1 MVDAHLPEVGHVIR
15 PVFYILLQLFK
26 FGLKVLLPSFQPLLY
41 PAAHFIA
48 LLLEY
53 GEILFDT
60 VNFLCIYFLLYF
72 GRLGYFSKLV
82 VCQDDA
88 VPVVVLDVM
97 EYSDTL
103 LRRKV
108 LLTRIQYSG
117 IRIGPLERVGYVMH
131 IAFESDNHRFVRQ
144 SETFHLKGG
153 HTHDKGLAG
162 SYLMVNYPAAV
173 HLQHPYGISLAV
185 VQIRYPQS
193 FQVKERKTLQ
203 GTVIIGTHIA
213 VELAVVHVGKILLE
227 LGELLVQP
235 TSESRPNFIDFGI
248 GKLDGLGIPYL
259 YIIAFFILHGF
270 CYVGHR
276 VMQRMFQQVV
286 SVITSFFPFHIISVG
301 DVRVGTLEVHTKLVD
316 GFRIMDMGLC
326 LKEVSGKLFIY
337 GHGYPA
343 FPQIEVKQLEADR
356 FRYGFSQGFQ

>member
-53 GEILFDT
+53 TARFSSILSISC
-60 VNFLCIYFLLYF
+60 VYISCCIS
-72 GRLGYFSKLV
+72 GRLGYFFPKLV

-131 IAFESDNHRFVRQ
+131 IAF
-144 SETFHLKGG
+144 
-153 HTHDKGLAG
+153 
-162 SYLMVNYPAAV
+162 
-173 HLQHPYGISLAV
+173 
-185 VQIRYPQS
+185 
-193 FQVKERKTLQ
+193 
-203 GTVIIGTHIA
+203 
-213 VELAVVHVGKILLE
+213 
-227 LGELLVQP
+227 
-235 TSESRPNFIDFGI
+235 
-248 GKLDGLGIPYL
+248 
-259 YIIAFFILHGF
+259 
-270 CYVGHR
+270 
-276 VMQRMFQQVV
+276 
-286 SVITSFFPFHIISVG
+286 
-301 DVRVGTLEVHTKLVD
+301 
-316 GFRIMDMGLC
+316 
-326 LKEVSGKLFIY
+326 
-337 GHGYPA
+337 
-343 FPQIEVKQLEADR
+343 
-356 FRYGFSQGFQ
+356 